1 MEQKAKLKTAYRAL
15 LIATAL
21 IVSPGLLL
29 AQSYPV
35 KPMRMVLPLPPGG
48 AIDIVGR
55 TVGGPVSERLGQPMI
70 FDNRPGAN
78 TIVAT
83 DNCIK
88 SSTDGYNLCF
98 ITSNL
103 SLNAS
108 LYSKLPY
115 DHIRDLEPIT
125 NMVFPWEGLYL
136 SGSIPANNIR
146 DLVAYSKANAGK
158 LNFGS
163 LGIGGSPHVVPEWIV
178 KNTGASLTHIPFK
191 GLPDLMR
198 AFTAG
203 EIHMFFLAL
212 GNPGYIE
219 NIKAGKMKVM
229 FFGGD
234 KRNPI
239 ISDAPSM
246 AESGVPDHGFKS
258 WWGMAAPRGTPRE
271 IIERLHAVF
280 VEALRTA
287 AIQQRF
293 AAMSLDIV
301 ADTPAEFAKYII
313 EDRARAERL
322 VKTSGARLD

>member
-1 MEQKAKLKTAYRAL
+1 MTPRSTLKTGFRAL
-15 LIATAL
+15 LVTTACIA
-21 IVSPGLLL
+21 SPAILH

-55 TVGGPVSERLGQPMI
+55 TTGTVVSERLGQPMI
-70 FDNRPGAN
+70 FDNKPGAN

-88 SSTDGYNLCF
+88 SPADGYSLCF

-103 SLNAS
+103 SLNQY

-115 DHIRDLEPIT
+115 DYIRDLEPIT
-125 NMVFPWEGLYL
+125 NLVFPYEGLFL
-136 SGSIPANNIR
+136 SSSIPASNMR
-146 DLVAYSKANAGK
+146 ELVAYSKANPGK

-163 LGIGGSPHVVPEWIV
+163 LGIGGSPHLVPEWV
-178 KNTGASLTHIPFK
+178 AKNTGASLTHIPFK

-198 AFTAG
+198 AFTAD
-203 EIHMFFLAL
+203 EIHMFFLSL

-219 NIKAGKMKVM
+219 SIKAGKMKVM

-239 ISDAPSM
+239 ITDAPTM

-258 WWGMAAPRGTPRE
+258 WWGMAAPKGTPKE
-271 IIERLHAVF
+271 IIDRLHTAF
-280 VEALRTA
+280 IEALRTP

-293 AAMSLDIV
+293 ATMSLDI
-301 ADTPAEFAKYII
+301 APSTPAEFGKFML
-313 EDRARAERL
+313 EDRARGERL
-322 VKTSGARLD
+322 VKSSGARLD

>member
-1 MEQKAKLKTAYRAL
+1 MKTTLKTGYRAL
-15 LIATAL
+15 LIVAAL
-21 IVSPGLLL
+21 AASPGFLQ

-48 AIDIVGR
+48 AIDIVRR
-55 TVGGPVSERLGQPMI
+55 TTGAVVAERLGQPMI
-70 FDNRPGAN
+70 FDNKPGAN

-88 SSTDGYNLCF
+88 SSADGYNLCF

-136 SGSIPANNIR
+136 SGNIPANNIR
-146 DLVAYSKANAGK
+146 DLVAYSKANPGK

-239 ISDAPSM
+239 ITDAPSM

-271 IIERLHAVF
+271 IIERLHTVF
-280 VEALRTA
+280 VEALRTP

-293 AAMSLDIV
+293 ATMSLDIV
-301 ADTPAEFAKYII
+301 ANTPAEFAKYII
-313 EDRARAERL
+313 ADRARAERL